1 MTVAE
6 AVEDAELRFESADF
20 DGALE
25 VLTSVENAATA
36 FASTEY
42 LMLLA
47 RVLRATSRYDAAV
60 EVLRLARHDR
70 EVVSRAQTEIA
81 AIAWTR
87 HAYDEGIDAAVH
99 ALRASPGH
107 RRARGMLGR
116 LRGPVTP
123 PPADAPTGGIAH
135 GAFYASGRGNFGD
148 LALPSAVR
156 EAFTTATGETSWLG
170 IHVHQLFDDERL
182 ELVNAQRAMIVGG
195 GGLFLPDT
203 APNGHSGWQWNVP
216 QAQLERIT
224 VPLATFAVGYNL
236 FDGQKFVGDRF
247 RGGLLAMAERSVFLG
262 LRNHGSIEQ
271 VRRLLPAH
279 LHDRLRFVPCPTT
292 ILEHTH
298 PGLPP
303 VQEGTGTILLNV
315 AFDRR
320 KRRFHGSYPAFLA
333 QIEKYVAAVEAAGSE
348 VRCVAHAPDDSRIV
362 QDLRTEYGRELRVDD
377 LSRSRPEEGYALFR
391 RADLVV
397 GMRGHATMIPFGLG
411 TPVLSIVSHPKM
423 RYFLED
429 IERPEWGF
437 EVGDPNLADRLLEHT
452 TDVLQHNAERR
463 QDIREIQARLA
474 QPIFQAARDLVGS

>member
-1 MTVAE
+1 MKVAE
-6 AVEDAELRFESADF
+6 AVRDAELLFEGADF
-20 DGALE
+20 EGALK
-25 VLTSVENAATA
+25 VLRSVDDAVAALA
-36 FASTEY
+36 GPEY
-42 LMLLA
+42 LLLLA

-60 EVLRLARHDR
+60 EVLRLARDDHQL
-70 EVVSRAQTEIA
+70 VSRAQTEIA
-81 AIAWTR
+81 TIAWIR
-87 HAYDEGIDAAVH
+87 HAYDEGVDAAVH
-99 ALRASPGH
+99 ALRATPGY
-107 RRARGMLGR
+107 RGARGVLGR

-123 PPADAPTGGIAH
+123 APADAPTGGIAH

-236 FDGQKFVGDRF
+236 FVGQDFVGDRF
-247 RGGLLAMAERSVFLG
+247 RDGLLAMAERSVFLG

-271 VRRLLPAH
+271 VSRLLPAH

-303 VQEGTGTILLNV
+303 AQEGTGTVLLNI
-315 AFDRR
+315 AYDRR
-320 KRRFHGSYPAFLA
+320 SRRFGRGYPAFLA

-348 VRCVAHAPDDSRIV
+348 VRCVAHAPNDPQIV
-362 QDLRTEYGRELRVDD
+362 KDLRSEYGRELPLDD

-437 EVGDPNLADRLLEHT
+437 DVGDPNLADRLLEHT

-474 QPIFQAARDLVGS
+474 QPILQAARDLVGS